1 MFLMKTHF
9 YKDPFWIHTYGHS
22 ENDQLSDVVTVN
34 DGYFLVGYA
43 EVDVP
48 YGGNFYERSQ
58 VYVVRTDLD
67 GNIVWERTYGGIY
80 THYANAACMTEDG
93 NLMVIGTKNR
103 GCHPGQRS

>member
-67 GNIVWERTYGGIY
+67 GNIVWERTYEPLFRM
-80 THYANAACMTEDG
+80 CCR
-93 NLMVIGTKNR
+93 LMCRIHTR
-103 GCHPGQRS
+103 PLI